1 MTTKQ
6 PQNAEFMF
14 EGLQA
19 LQHVDIPS
27 AFDAARHAIY
37 SYQPSFGDL
46 SALPVAMSAPNFPKW
61 AKTAKDTF
69 QANAGDKLPTRVA
82 KTALDTGGQVLR
94 DVEGWGNPIADG
106 MSATYRNVRGVY
118 DKQKELGRKLTPR
131 EVLQESGKAALQT
144 AKAQVVTRPKFYF
157 YDAPKMGVDAV
168 KSAAPKIGGAL
179 SKLRSILP
187 TRKGAPQ
194 LASMSTSFRHFKNF

>member
-1 MTTKQ
+1 MTKQ
-6 PQNAEFMF
+6 YPKSEFMF

-46 SALPVAMSAPNFPKW
+46 SALPIAMNAPNFPKW
-61 AKTAKDTF
+61 AKTAKDTY
-69 QANAGDKLPTRVA
+69 QANTGDKLSHRVA
-82 KTALDTGGQVLR
+82 KAALETGGQVLR
-94 DVEGWGNPIADG
+94 DSEGWGNPIADG

-118 DKQKELGRKLTPR
+118 DKQKELGRKLTPK

-157 YDAPKMGVDAV
+157 YDAPKMGINAV
-168 KSAAPKIGGAL
+168 RSATPKIGETL
-179 SKLRSILP
+179 SKLRQTLP
-187 TRKGAPQ
+187 SRRGVPQ
-194 LASMSTSFRHFKNF
+194 LALMSSSFKHFKNF

>member
-1 MTTKQ
+1 MTEQKR
-6 PQNAEFMF
+6 AEFIF

-27 AFDAARHAIY
+27 AFDTARHAVY

-46 SALPVAMSAPNFPKW
+46 SALPVAMNAPNFPKW

-82 KTALDTGGQVLR
+82 KAALETGGHVLR
-94 DVEGWGNPIADG
+94 DSEGWGNPIADG

-118 DKQKELGRKLTPR
+118 DKQKELGRKLTPK

-144 AKAQVVTRPKFYF
+144 AKAQIVTRPKFYF
-157 YDAPKMGVDAV
+157 HDAPKMGIDAV
-168 KSAAPKIGGAL
+168 KGAAPKIGEAL
-179 SKLRSILP
+179 SKLRQALP
-187 TRKGAPQ
+187 SRRGVPQ
-194 LASMSTSFRHFKNF
+194 LASMSNSFKHFKNF

>member
-1 MTTKQ
+1 MTSK
-6 PQNAEFMF
+6 PQQRAEFIF

-27 AFDAARHAIY
+27 TLDAARHAIY

-46 SALPVAMSAPNFPKW
+46 SVLPVAMNAPNFPKW
-61 AKTAKDTF
+61 AKTAKDTYK
-69 QANAGDKLPTRVA
+69 ANAADKLPTRVA
-82 KTALDTGGQVLR
+82 KAALETGGQVLR
-94 DVEGWGNPIADG
+94 DSEGWGNPIADG

-168 KSAAPKIGGAL
+168 KGAVPKIGEAI
-179 SKLRSILP
+179 SKLRRPKLAPMSI
-187 TRKGAPQ
+187 
-194 LASMSTSFRHFKNF
+194 SFKHFKDF

>member
-1 MTTKQ
+1 MTSK
-6 PQNAEFMF
+6 PQQRAEFIF

-27 AFDAARHAIY
+27 TLDAARHAIY

-46 SALPVAMSAPNFPKW
+46 SVLPVAMNAPNFPKW
-61 AKTAKDTF
+61 AKTAKDTYK
-69 QANAGDKLPTRVA
+69 ANAADKLPTRVA
-82 KTALDTGGQVLR
+82 KAALETGGQVLR
-94 DVEGWGNPIADG
+94 DSEGWGNPIADG

-144 AKAQVVTRPKFYF
+144 AKKQIITRPKMYF
-157 YDAPKMGVDAV
+157 HDAPKIGLSAIQ
-168 KSAAPKIGGAL
+168 SAAPKIGEAI
-179 SKLRSILP
+179 SKLRKPKLAPMSI
-187 TRKGAPQ
+187 
-194 LASMSTSFRHFKNF
+194 SFKHFKDF

>member
-1 MTTKQ
+1 MTPK
-6 PQNAEFMF
+6 PQQRADFMF

-27 AFDAARHAIY
+27 AFDVARNAVY
-37 SYQPSFGDL
+37 SYHPSFGDM
-46 SALPVAMSAPNFPKW
+46 SALPIAMNAPNFPKW
-61 AKTAKDTF
+61 AKTAKDTYK
-69 QANAGDKLPTRVA
+69 ANAGDKLPQRVA
-82 KTALDTGGQVLR
+82 KAALETGGQVLR
-94 DVEGWGNPIADG
+94 DSEGWGNPIADG

-157 YDAPKMGVDAV
+157 YDAPKMGVEAV
-168 KSAAPKIGGAL
+168 KGAVPKISEAL
-179 SKLRSILP
+179 SKLRRPNL
-187 TRKGAPQ
+187 AP
-194 LASMSTSFRHFKNF
+194 MSTSFKHFKNF

>member
-6 PQNAEFMF
+6 PQQAEFMF

-37 SYQPSFGDL
+37 GYHPSFGDL
-46 SALPVAMSAPNFPKW
+46 SAPALAMNAMNVPKW
-61 AKTAKDTF
+61 VKTAKDTY
-69 QANAGDKLPTRVA
+69 QANVGDKLSHRVA
-82 KTALDTGGQVLR
+82 KSALETGGQVLR
-94 DVEGWGNPIADG
+94 DSEGWGNPIADG

-131 EVLQESGKAALQT
+131 EIMSESGKAAMQT

-157 YDAPKMGVDAV
+157 NTLKQGIGAV
-168 KSAAPKIGGAL
+168 KDAAPKIGGVL
-179 SKLRSILP
+179 SKLRG
-187 TRKGAPQ
+187 RGAMPQ
-194 LASMSTSFRHFKNF
+194 LAQMSTSFRHFKNF

>member
-1 MTTKQ
+1 MTKQ
-6 PQNAEFMF
+6 PQQAEFMF
-14 EGLQA
+14 ESLQA

-27 AFDAARHAIY
+27 AFDAARNAVYGYH
-37 SYQPSFGDL
+37 PSFGDL
-46 SALPVAMSAPNFPKW
+46 SAPALAMNAANVPKW

-82 KTALDTGGQVLR
+82 KAALETGGHVLR
-94 DVEGWGNPIADG
+94 SSEGWGNPIADG

-131 EVLQESGKAALQT
+131 EIMSESGKAAMQT

-157 YDAPKMGVDAV
+157 DTLKQGVGVV
-168 KSAAPKIGGAL
+168 KNAAPKIGGVL
-179 SKLRSILP
+179 SKLRG
-187 TRKGAPQ
+187 RAGAPQ
-194 LASMSTSFRHFKNF
+194 LAPMSSSFKHFKNF